1 MDCDHTEN
9 VSSIVAKL
17 KKFLQVG
24 CRCHQGLKGGQCSD
38 TFKVET
44 VISNLYD
51 CLELSHVEL
60 DLVIL
65 ANLQAFTA
73 AEVTGGKRKRIPAYS
88 FLYQCHPICKE
99 MFLHVYGI
107 SKS

>member
-9 VSSIVAKL
+9 VSSIVHKVQ
-17 KKFLQVG
+17 KFLQVG
-24 CRCHQGLKGGQCSD
+24 CGCHQGLKGGQCSD
-38 TFKVET
+38 YFTVET
-44 VISNLYD
+44 VIGNLYD
-51 CLELSHVEL
+51 CLELSHAEL

-88 FLYQCHPICKE
+88 FLYQSHPICKE
-99 MFLHVYGI
+99 MFLHMYGI
-107 SKS
+107 S